1 MTVLHTILIQL
12 RQAARDE
19 RGSVLMET
27 LIVIPLYLVLIGA
40 ILWLA
45 DLQTTR
51 IRLVEADRYAAW
63 SRGNRHRSGISA
75 AAIKSELAQ
84 MVFPMSAGSGNVDFY
99 TGRSLNILIED
110 TGGGAV
116 ESWWH
121 EAYAGVKINMKMPF
135 WMRGFWAP
143 QRTREQ
149 AAGNV
154 PAQVQETVTGMVGR
168 NWTSAAPYEGSVVI
182 MRAPYGM
189 TGERTYSG
197 SGLAPA
203 ASYSEPWQTRVRDD
217 RWPLP

>member
-1 MTVLHTILIQL
+1 MTVLDTIQSPV
-12 RQAARDE
+12 RRAARDD

-27 LIVIPLYLVLIGA
+27 LIVIPLYLVVIGA

-63 SRGNRHRSGISA
+63 SRGNRHRSGINA

-84 MVFPMSAGSGNVDFY
+84 MVFPASSAPGNVDFY
-99 TGRSLNILIED
+99 TGRNLNILLAD

-121 EAYAGVKINMKMPF
+121 EAYAGVKINMQMPF

-143 QRTREQ
+143 QRTRER

-154 PAQVQETVTGMVGR
+154 PAQVQETVTGMAGR
-168 NWTSAAPYEGSVVI
+168 NWVSAAPYEGSVVI

-189 TGERTYSG
+189 TAERTYSG

-203 ASYSEPWQTRVRDD
+203 TSYSEPWQSRVRDD
-217 RWPLP
+217 RWPNP